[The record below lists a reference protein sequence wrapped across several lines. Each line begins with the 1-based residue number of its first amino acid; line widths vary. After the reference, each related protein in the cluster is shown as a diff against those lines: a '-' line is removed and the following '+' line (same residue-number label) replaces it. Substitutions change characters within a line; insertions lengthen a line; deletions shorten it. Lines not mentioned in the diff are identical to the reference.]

1 LERYQETQYMSGK
14 LSFKEYLQSKETLRK
29 AVKEVPKTQIEYE
42 VKKYCTFPIG
52 ESSDKQKIKLKP
64 SNRLFISWL
73 CEDKNNPKAVKVEFE
88 GTDADETTEKPTWND
103 AKLLKWLLN
112 NTEQS

>member
-1 LERYQETQYMSGK
+1 MARK
-14 LSFKEYLQSKETLRK
+14 LSFKEYLESKEALLG
-29 AVKEVPKTQIEYE
+29 AVEEVPKTKIEYE

-52 ESSDKQKIKLKP
+52 ESSERQAIKLKP

-73 CEDKNNPKAVKVEFE
+73 CEDRENPKAMKVSFE
-88 GTDADETTEKPTWND
+88 GTDSDEINDKPSWND

-112 NTEQS
+112 NTKQN